1 MPSMPRLLAK
11 AAPVLHLTR
20 VTTAFAAVSNI
31 WFVIL
36 WSRAMA
42 GSGEAPP
49 TALLNLPE
57 WALLVGGAVVGV
69 GLYAYAV
76 ALNDIL
82 DVRRDRALHPERP
95 LVSGRLSVESAVA
108 LVACTLIISV
118 VGAAALGVPAVLM
131 ASLTAGAALL
141 FNVGA
146 RFVPAVGLVALGL
159 IYAAHMLIPNPDL
172 AFMWPVW
179 VVMTHAL
186 VVGAITHKLGG
197 RRPLLSRRAIVLAV
211 TGWIFW
217 SAVLLTLG
225 EHRTGAWWPDWVD
238 PRAALWVGLLVL
250 AFIAFALWKIKT
262 SSNARRASER
272 LSRYGSLWLALY
284 NTAWLA
290 GAGLQREAIILGV
303 LAIAGLAGMTA
314 LREIYGVIEQP
325 LGYRR

>member
-1 MPSMPRLLAK
+1 MLRLLAM

-36 WSRAMA
+36 WSRAKA
-42 GSGEAPP
+42 DQGEKPP
-49 TALLNLPE
+49 HALLDLPE
-57 WALLVGGAVVGV
+57 WALLFGGAVVGV

-82 DVRRDRALHPERP
+82 DVRRDRALNPDRP
-95 LVSGRLSVESAVA
+95 LASGRLSVETAVA
-108 LVACTLIISV
+108 LVASMLIVAI

-131 ASLTAGAALL
+131 AALTAGAALL

-172 AFMWPVW
+172 VFLWPVW

-186 VVGAITHKLGG
+186 LVGAVTHRLGG
-197 RRPLLSRRAIVLAV
+197 RRPLLSRRAIALAV
-211 TGWIFW
+211 TGWLFW
-217 SAVLLTLG
+217 SAVLLWMG
-225 EHRTGAWWPDWVD
+225 RSRSGAWWPDWVD
-238 PRAALWVGLLVL
+238 PGAALWVGIL
-250 AFIAFALWKIKT
+250 AVAFVAFALWKLKT
-262 SSNARRASER
+262 SANARRASER

-290 GAGLQREAIILGV
+290 GAGEQREALILGAV
-303 LAIAGLAGMTA
+303 ALAGLVGMTT
-314 LREIYGVIEQP
+314 LRELYGVIEQP

>member
-1 MPSMPRLLAK
+1 MLRLLAK
-11 AAPVLHLTR
+11 AAPILHLTR

-42 GSGEAPP
+42 GKGESPP
-49 TALLNLPE
+49 AALLNLPE
-57 WALLVGGAVVGV
+57 WALLFGGAVVGV

-82 DVRRDRALHPERP
+82 DIRRDRALNPDRP
-95 LVSGRLSVESAVA
+95 LASGRLSVETAVA
-108 LVACTLIISV
+108 LVACTLIISI

-131 ASLTAGAALL
+131 AALTAGAALL

-159 IYAAHMLIPNPDL
+159 IYAAHMLTPNPDL

-186 VVGAITHKLGG
+186 LVGAITHKLAG
-197 RRPLLSRRAIVLAV
+197 RRPLLSRRAMALAF
-211 TGWIFW
+211 TGWLFW
-217 SAVLLTLG
+217 SVVLLWLG
-225 EHRTGAWWPDWVD
+225 KHRTGQWWPDWVD
-238 PRAALWVGLLVL
+238 PIAALWVGLLAV
-250 AFIAFALWKIKT
+250 AFVGFAMWKAKT
-262 SSNARRASER
+262 SANARRASER
-272 LSRYGSLWLALY
+272 LSRYGALWLALY

-290 GAGLQREAIILGV
+290 GVGEYREAIILGV
-303 LAIAGLAGMTA
+303 LAIAGLVGMTA

>member
-1 MPSMPRLLAK
+1 MLRLLAK

-36 WSRAMA
+36 WSRSMA
-42 GSGEAPP
+42 GRGESPP
-49 TALLNLPE
+49 EALVNLPE

-95 LVSGRLSVESAVA
+95 LASGRLSVEAAVA
-108 LVACTLIISV
+108 LVACTLLLSI

-131 ASLTAGAALL
+131 AALTAGAALL

-172 AFMWPVW
+172 AFLWPVW

-186 VVGAITHKLGG
+186 LVGAVTHKLGG
-197 RRPLLSRRAIVLAV
+197 RRPLLSRRAIALAV
-211 TGWIFW
+211 MGWIFW
-217 SAVLLTLG
+217 SVVLLWLG
-225 EHRTGAWWPDWVD
+225 RHRAGAWWPEWVN
-238 PRAALWVGLLVL
+238 PRAALWVGLLAVGF
-250 AFIAFALWKIKT
+250 AGFALWKLKT
-262 SSNARRASER
+262 SNNARRASER
-272 LSRYGSLWLALY
+272 LARYGALWLALY

-290 GAGLQREAIILGV
+290 GVGEQREAIILGA
-303 LAIAGLAGMTA
+303 LAIAGLVGMTL
-314 LREIYGVIEQP
+314 LRELYGVIEQP

>member
-1 MPSMPRLLAK
+1 MLRLLAK

-36 WSRAMA
+36 WSRAKA
-42 GSGEAPP
+42 GQGETPP
-49 TALLNLPE
+49 AALLNLPE

-95 LVSGRLSVESAVA
+95 LASGRLSVETAVA
-108 LVACTLIISV
+108 LVACTLLISV

-131 ASLTAGAALL
+131 AALTAGAALL

-146 RFVPAVGLVALGL
+146 RFIPAVGLVALGL

-186 VVGAITHKLGG
+186 IVGAVTHKLGG
-197 RRPLLSRRAIVLAV
+197 RRPLVSRRAVVLAV
-211 TGWIFW
+211 TGWLFW
-217 SAVLLTLG
+217 SVVLLWLG
-225 EHRTGAWWPDWVD
+225 RMHAGEWWPSWV
-238 PRAALWVGLLVL
+238 PARSALWIAIL
-250 AFIAFALWKIKT
+250 AIAFVAFAMWKRKT
-262 SSNARRASER
+262 STNARRASER

-290 GAGLQREAIILGV
+290 GAGEQREAIILAV
-303 LAIAGLAGMTA
+303 LAVIGLVGMTA
-314 LREIYGVIEQP
+314 LRELYGVIEQP

>member
-1 MPSMPRLLAK
+1 MLHLLAK

-36 WSRAMA
+36 WSRAMD
-42 GSGEAPP
+42 GKGERPP
-49 TALLNLPE
+49 RALVELPE
-57 WALLVGGAVVGV
+57 WALLLGGAVVGV

-82 DVRRDRALHPERP
+82 DVRRDRALHPHRP
-95 LVSGRLSVESAVA
+95 LASGRLSVEAAVT
-108 LVACTLIISV
+108 LVACMLIVSI
-118 VGAAALGVPAVLM
+118 VGAAELGVPAVLM
-131 ASLTAGAALL
+131 AALTAFAALL

-172 AFMWPVW
+172 AFVWPVW

-186 VVGAITHKLGG
+186 LVGAATHKLAG
-197 RRPLLSRRAIVLAV
+197 RRPLLSRRAILLAI
-211 TGWIFW
+211 TGWVFW
-217 SAVLLTLG
+217 SIALLWMG
-225 EHRTGAWWPDWVD
+225 RRRTGAWWPEWVSTD
-238 PRAALWVGLLVL
+238 AALWVGAL
-250 AFIAFALWKIKT
+250 AIAFVGFALWKLKT
-262 SSNARRASER
+262 SSTSHRASER
-272 LSRYGSLWLALY
+272 LSRYGALWLALY

-290 GAGLQREAIILGV
+290 GAGERREAMILGGV
-303 LAIAGLAGMTA
+303 AVAGLVGMTT
-314 LREIYGVIEQP
+314 LRELYGVIEQP